1 MEGIFENTGDRIIR
15 LDQTEGGNM
24 CEKLHGK
31 KAHTYEGKASQK
43 KIVRFGH
50 FAEPHLTHPPLLTWA
65 PLKEA

>member
-31 KAHTYEGKASQK
+31 KAHTYVGKASQK
-43 KIVRFGH
+43 
-50 FAEPHLTHPPLLTWA
+50 T
-65 PLKEA
+65 